1 MRRLKNIF
9 LINHPEG
16 LSSVPQ
22 AFVANGWL
30 GGKALRDV
38 GREEPPLERT
48 SQRVYPGDEPYR
60 LKPLGR

>member
-1 MRRLKNIF
+1 MEHIF
-9 LINHPEG
+9 LIKRPEG

-22 AFVANGWL
+22 AFVAKGWL

-38 GREEPPLERT
+38 GREESPLERT